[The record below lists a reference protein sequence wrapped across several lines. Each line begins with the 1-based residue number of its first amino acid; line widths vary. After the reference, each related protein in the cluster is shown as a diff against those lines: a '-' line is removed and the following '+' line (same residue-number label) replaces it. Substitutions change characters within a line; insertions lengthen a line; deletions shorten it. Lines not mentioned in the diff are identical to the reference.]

1 VSLDRTGLFIVRAR
15 REDGSEHPL
24 RATIRMTADVA
35 AGIEGEITASDID
48 GVCVELKAWL
58 ERFVGE

>member
-1 VSLDRTGLFIVRAR
+1 M
-15 REDGSEHPL
+15 